1 MTRTALSSCG
11 ENLRQKWRVLWQR
24 MTIAERQQFIE
35 SLGAE
40 QIGLGGYV
48 VGRSVE
54 KIAPKMTGIADRDP
68 RP

>member
-11 ENLRQKWRVLWQR
+11 ENLRQKLRALWQR

-40 QIGLGGYV
+40 QIELLLADWPLWARQLPARAAEIAGLLRG
-48 VGRSVE
+48 
-54 KIAPKMTGIADRDP
+54 
-68 RP
+68 